1 MANKS
6 VLIGGRTVN
15 VKGRSSFDK
24 SFLNALTSGVGTI
37 TPVLKKLVIPSNGR
51 VTMSAHA
58 ELPPLATDAYLRSH
72 LKVEAFYTPAR
83 LLLGS
88 FQSWFSGEPVYDHV
102 NNTFSRAELP
112 VGFICSALEK
122 SDGSDIPLQPSDLTH
137 FFGVSTLTDYL
148 NVKFAY
154 DNNGDV
160 RIPAYNE
167 RISVD
172 SADPALTDNMTAW
185 GVRLNLMPYL
195 NYHLLYHHFYRN
207 KSVQRPVFAP
217 TDVATGGDDSVLHA
231 YNLPYVTTLSKSH
244 VFLGSNTENAAGTYS
259 LFEYIS
265 KPDSNYCND
274 SLLDGKSLSDLRQRN
289 YGDDYFTAARP
300 QAQAGNPVTVQVD
313 SNGKFSIASL
323 RLQNALQEFEEINNY
338 ATPDYVQVNMAR
350 YGVSVSNG
358 VVQKPVILGSADYPM
373 FTKAVELNSQTADS
387 SARNPFAQAGMLGST
402 AGRATANGIDFTF
415 DFEAKEVGYLF
426 VNVTLVPEANYAT
439 GFDHDMRIFIDN
451 GDLTDLPC
459 SLLEHVG
466 DEPIMATELDASSS
480 VSSVFGYV
488 QRYLWHKA
496 GSGNQIHGLYR
507 KGQSLEA
514 FVPQRNFTSAPQ
526 ISSSFLEIPTTALDD
541 IASVSSGVSN
551 YGLMLDC
558 AFTIHI
564 SEPLSESALPSLSDP
579 AREHGREVYLSN
591 GGSQFS

>member
-83 LLLGS
+83 LLTGS
-88 FQSWFSGEPVYDHV
+88 FQSWFSGEQVFDHA
-102 NNTFSRAELP
+102 NGAFSRAKLP
-112 VGFICSALEK
+112 VGFIVSSIQK
-122 SDGSDIPLQPSDLTH
+122 SDETSVDMNPYDLTD
-137 FFGVSTLTDYL
+137 FFGAGSLTDYF

-154 DNNGDV
+154 SDSNV
-160 RIPAYNE
+160 SIPEYDE
-167 RISVD
+167 KVSVD
-172 SADPALTDNMTAW
+172 SSDASLSDNMTAW
-185 GVRLNLMPYL
+185 GIKLNLLPYV

-217 TDVATGGDDSVLHA
+217 TDVATSGDASVLHA
-231 YNLPYVTTLSKSH
+231 YNLPFVTTLSKAS
-244 VFLGSNTENAAGTYS
+244 VILGSTMEDGPEAHQ
-259 LFEYIS
+259 LLEYIS
-265 KPDSNYCND
+265 KPDPDYCD
-274 SLLDGKSLSDLRQRN
+274 DVLLDGVSLAELRQRN

-300 QAQAGNPVTVQVD
+300 QAQAGNPVNVQVD
-313 SNGKFSIASL
+313 ANGKFSIASL

-338 ATPDYVQVNMAR
+338 ATPDYVQINMAR

-358 VVQKPVILGSADYPM
+358 VVQKPVVLGSADYPM
-373 FTKAVELNSQTADS
+373 FTKAVELNAQTADV
-387 SARNPFAQAGMLGST
+387 SARNPFAKDGMLGAT
-402 AGRATANGIDFTF
+402 AGRATANGINFTF
-415 DFEAKEVGYLF
+415 DFEAKEVGYIF

-439 GFDHDMRIFIDN
+439 GFDHDMRIFIED

-466 DEPIMATELDASSS
+466 DEPIMSTELAASSS
-480 VSSVFGYV
+480 KDAVFGYV

-526 ISSSFLEIPTTALDD
+526 ISSSFLAIPKTALDD
-541 IASVSSGVSN
+541 IASVSSGVSQ

-558 AFTIHI
+558 AFNIHI

-591 GGSQFS
+591 GGSTLS

>member
-72 LKVEAFYTPAR
+72 LKVEAFFSPLR
-83 LLLGS
+83 LLTGS
-88 FQSWFSGEPVYDHV
+88 FQSWYSGEQVWDYRNSQYARAKLPRGFITRSYRNNDPDSPFVPDV
-102 NNTFSRAELP
+102 ADLNTFFGASSLSDYFNMKFEYDANGVVIPDYTGEEVELYD
-112 VGFICSALEK
+112 
-122 SDGSDIPLQPSDLTH
+122 SD
-137 FFGVSTLTDYL
+137 
-148 NVKFAY
+148 
-154 DNNGDV
+154 
-160 RIPAYNE
+160 
-167 RISVD
+167 D
-172 SADPALTDNMTAW
+172 SAEIRGCW
-185 GVRLNLMPYL
+185 VNLMPYL

-207 KSVQRPVFAP
+207 KSVQRPCFSP
-217 TDVATGGDDSVLHA
+217 TDVDTHGDPSVLHA
-231 YNLPYVTTLSKSH
+231 YNLPFVHTLTKAD
-244 VFLGSNTENAAGTYS
+244 VILGSKMVIDGTFPLYNS
-259 LFEYIS
+259 LRPSRAEYC
-265 KPDSNYCND
+265 DD
-274 SLLDGKSLSDLRQRN
+274 VLLDDVCLAELRQRN

-300 QAQAGNPVTVQVD
+300 QAQAGNPVAVQVD
-313 SNGKFSIASL
+313 ANGKFSIASL
-323 RLQNALQEFEEINNY
+323 RLQNALQEFEEANNY

-350 YGVSVSNG
+350 YGVSVANG
-358 VVQKPVILGSADYPM
+358 VVQKPVVLGSADYPM
-373 FTKAVELNSQTADS
+373 FTRAVELNAQTSEA
-387 SARNPFAQAGMLGST
+387 SARNPFAKDGMLGAT
-402 AGRATANGIDFTF
+402 AGRATANGIDFSF
-415 DFEAKEVGYLF
+415 DFEAKEVGYIF

-439 GFDHDMRIFIDN
+439 GFDHDMRIFIDE
-451 GDLTDLPC
+451 GDLVDLPC

-466 DEPIMATELDASSS
+466 DEPILSTELYAGAPKAD
-480 VSSVFGYV
+480 VFGYV

-514 FVPQRNFTSAPQ
+514 FVPQRNFTSSPQ
-526 ISSSFLEIPTTALDD
+526 ISSSFLVIPKTALDD
-541 IASVSSGVSN
+541 VASVSAGVSE

-591 GGSQFS
+591 GGSTLS